1 MSILTLEA
9 IDALAVIFKII
20 QAELLLE
27 IREIACNFES
37 RSVVFLDLRYL
48 SFKL

>member
-27 IREIACNFES
+27 IGEIACNFES
-37 RSVVFLDLRYL
+37 RSVLFLDLGYL